1 MGNYEKVYMNE
12 HQLTEVFPPVFMILA
27 GLGIAGIWTVDII
40 SGKFSD
46 RGNFFRWR
54 EGENLM
60 WPHIVAEY
68 LTAAGLFAGAIGLL
82 RFWENA
88 LPVSFISLGAVLYS
102 AINSSGWVL
111 ASKNRIMYGIPIWI
125 TLAGAIASLFFLIC

>member
-1 MGNYEKVYMNE
+1 MNGI
-12 HQLTEVFPPVFMILA
+12 QITGVIVPVFMMLA
-27 GLGIAGIWTVDII
+27 GAGIILIWAADIF

-46 RGNFFRWR
+46 QGNFFRWR

-60 WPHIVAEY
+60 WPHILAEY

-82 RFWENA
+82 VCWEYA
-88 LPVSFISLGAVLYS
+88 LPVSFVSLGAVIYS

-111 ASKNRIMYGIPIWI
+111 AVKSRTRYGIPIWI

>member
-1 MGNYEKVYMNE
+1 MSDPV
-12 HQLTEVFPPVFMILA
+12 LTALIVPVFMILA
-27 GLGIAGIWTVDII
+27 GTGIIFIWAADIL

-46 RGNFFRWR
+46 QGNFFSWK

-68 LTAAGLFAGAIGLL
+68 LTAAGLIAGGTGLL
-82 RFWENA
+82 IDWNYA
-88 LPVSFISLGAVLYS
+88 GPVSLVSLGAVIYS

-111 ASKNRIMYGIPIWI
+111 AVKSRTGYGIPIWI
-125 TLAGAIASLFFLIC
+125 TLAGATVSLFFLIS